1 MYRKLNDELASRIAR
16 DREENKRSPFYRKES
31 DAARRDPLHDLPS
44 VWRTPFIRDT
54 EKILHSAYYNRY
66 ADKTQVFSF
75 YKNDDLTRRALHVQ
89 IVSRT
94 ARTLGTALGLN
105 GDLIEAIAIGH
116 DIGHTPFGHA
126 GESFLSEILYARKGR
141 YFSHNI
147 HSVRVLDGI
156 FRYNLTLDTLNGIAA
171 HNGEIEA
178 QHYAP
183 KPMDFAAYDAMVEAC
198 YARKEANGEWIPST
212 LEGCLVRICDMIAYL
227 GKDRQD
233 ALRIGLIESEDAF
246 TDSGIGRFNAEI
258 MNNIAV
264 DIIENSYGKGY
275 IAMSD
280 ACYEA
285 LRIAKRENY
294 ELIYFSPKVRDR
306 MEHTIRPM
314 MEKTYAALLR
324 DYERRGSESL
334 LCTHHISRVE
344 SDHSNRK
351 SPCFYRETD
360 VDTMLVDYI
369 ASMTDDYF
377 FELYHH
383 LFPKD
388 SVSVRYVDYF

>member
-1 MYRKLNDELASRIAR
+1 MYHKLSDGLSARIAR
-16 DREENKRSPFYRKES
+16 DREENKRSPFYRKEN
-31 DAARRDPLHDLPS
+31 DAIRRDPTHDIPT
-44 VWRTPFIRDT
+44 VWRTPFLRDT

-94 ARTLGTALGLN
+94 ARTLGSALGLN
-105 GDLIEAIAIGH
+105 CDLIEAIAIGH

-126 GESFLSEILYARKGR
+126 GESYLSEILHGR
-141 YFSHNI
+141 TGRFFSHNI

-156 FRYNLTLDTLNGIAA
+156 FHYNLTLDTLNGIAA

-183 KPMDFAAYDAMVEAC
+183 RTMSFAEYDEMVERC
-198 YARKEANGEWIPST
+198 YEQATANAEWIPST

-233 ALRIGLIESEDAF
+233 ALRIGLIESEEAF

-264 DIIENSYGKGY
+264 DIIENSYGKSY
-275 IAMSD
+275 ISMSD
-280 ACYEA
+280 ECYEA
-285 LRIAKRENY
+285 LRVAKRENY
-294 ELIYFSPKVRDR
+294 EMIYFSPKVRDV

-314 MEKTYAALLR
+314 MEKTYLALLN
-324 DYERRGSESL
+324 DYKRCGENSL
-334 LCTHHISRVE
+334 LFTHHVRRVE
-344 SDHSNRK
+344 SDHSNRHETRL
-351 SPCFYRETD
+351 YRETD
-360 VDTMLVDYI
+360 LDTMLVDYI

-383 LFPKD
+383 LFPKEP
-388 SVSVRYVDYF
+388 VAVRYVDYF

>member
-1 MYRKLNDELASRIAR
+1 MYHKLSDELSRRIEE
-16 DREENKRSPFYRKES
+16 DRAKNKVSPFYRKES
-31 DAARRDPLHDLPS
+31 DAVRRDAAHDTPS
-44 VWRTPFIRDT
+44 IWRTPFLRDT

-75 YKNDDLTRRALHVQ
+75 YRNDDLTRRALHVQ

-94 ARTLGTALGLN
+94 ARTLGATLGLN
-105 GDLIEAIAIGH
+105 ADLIEAIALGH

-126 GESFLSEILYARKGR
+126 GESYLSAILHGRTGR

-156 FRYNLTLDTLNGIAA
+156 FHYNLTLDTLNGIAA
-171 HNGEIEA
+171 HNGEIES

-183 KPMDFAAYDAMVEAC
+183 KPMNFAEYDAMVERC
-198 YARKEANGEWIPST
+198 YAHISANAEWVPTT

-233 ALRIGLIESEDAF
+233 ALRIGLIESEDVF

-258 MNNIAV
+258 INNIAV

-280 ACYEA
+280 ECYEA

-294 ELIYFSPKVRDR
+294 ELIYFSPKVRDS
-306 MEHTIRPM
+306 MEHRIRPM
-314 MEKTYAALLR
+314 MEKAYNALLR
-324 DYERRGSESL
+324 DYERRGRESL
-334 LCTHHISRVE
+334 LFTHHIQRVE
-344 SDHSNRK
+344 EDHSNKRCA
-351 SPCFYRETD
+351 SPYSEND
-360 VDTMLVDYI
+360 IDTMLVDYI

-383 LFPKD
+383 LFPKEPHT
-388 SVSVRYVDYF
+388 VRYVEYF